1 MLSRYTSKI
10 ISVLFIALLWGCG
23 ANADVRSEQEIK
35 DLVRNYILENPELIM
50 EALIILQEKEDVAKA
65 DATQNALKDMQ
76 NNLTRNKLDP
86 VGGNPEGDLTIVEF
100 FDYNCGYCKRASST
114 LTSLIKKNPNLRVV
128 YKEWPILSPSSET
141 AARVALAVNLLFPER
156 YEELHVAFMNSSSLG
171 NDRAVWAVVDKLKLD
186 RQAIEAKLTDPAV
199 EQHLLDTTAQARAL
213 GISGTPAFIIGTEV
227 IKGALPE
234 REIQKVIDAQS

>member
-10 ISVLFIALLWGCG
+10 VSVLFIALLLGCG
-23 ANADVRSEQEIK
+23 ANAESRSDQEIK
-35 DLVRNYILENPELIM
+35 DLVRGYLLENPEVIM
-50 EALIILQEKEDVAKA
+50 EALIILQEKEELAKA
-65 DATQNALKDMQ
+65 EAAQNALQDMQ
-76 NNLTRNKLDP
+76 SGLTQSKIDP
-86 VGGNPEGDLTIVEF
+86 IGGNVEGELTIVEF

-114 LTSLIKKNPNLRVV
+114 LASLKKKNPNLRVV

-156 YEELHVAFMNSSSLG
+156 YEELHVAFMNSSSLSSD
-171 NDRAVWAVVDKLKLD
+171 NAIWAVVDKLKLD
-186 RQAIEAKLTDPAV
+186 RKAIESKLNDEAV
-199 EQHLLDTTAQARAL
+199 NQHLANTTAQARAL
-213 GISGTPAFIIGTEV
+213 GLTGTPAFVVGTEV